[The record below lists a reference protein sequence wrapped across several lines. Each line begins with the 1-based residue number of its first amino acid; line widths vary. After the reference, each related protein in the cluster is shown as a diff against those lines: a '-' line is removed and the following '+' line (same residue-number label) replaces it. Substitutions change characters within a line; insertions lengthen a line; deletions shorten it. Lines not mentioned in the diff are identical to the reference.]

1 MNLSILHIVR
11 SLDPATGGPA
21 EYVKLVSE
29 QLQRDGCRVKI
40 VTLDPPE
47 SQWLDGLPVS
57 IVTCGPVQ
65 RTYGY
70 RWKLQQ
76 DITEEA
82 ADFDRIIIHGLW
94 QYHGFCGAAAA
105 KQLGARYFLFPHGML
120 DPWFKKTFPGKH
132 FKKQLYWILAERAI
146 LNRAQA
152 VLFTSRSELERA
164 ASTFWP
170 GGRYHGEVV
179 TLGTK
184 NRVSDPG
191 RSRELF
197 RKTFPQLKRQPFL
210 LFLGRIHP
218 KKGCDLLVQ
227 AMDLLRWPLG
237 LVVAGPAPDS
247 QHMRWL
253 QQSTAG
259 KPVIFTGALDGDLKA
274 GALASA
280 SALILPSHQEN
291 FGMVVAEALMF
302 GLPVLISD
310 RVGIAEF
317 VGPAGFVEP
326 DNLEGAVSL
335 IRRYLSADWDAM
347 GKAALECFANHF
359 DIQIASKRLLD
370 LLR

>member
-1 MNLSILHIVR
+1 MSLSILQIIR

-40 VTLDPPE
+40 VTLDPTG
-47 SQWLDGLPVS
+47 SQWLNELPVS
-57 IVTCGPVQ
+57 VVGCGPVQ
-65 RTYGY
+65 GTYGY
-70 RWKLQQ
+70 RWKLQA
-76 DITEEA
+76 DITKEA
-82 ADFDRIIIHGLW
+82 AGFDRIIIHGLW
-94 QYHGFCGAAAA
+94 QFHGFCSAAAA
-105 KQLGARYFLFPHGML
+105 RQLGTRYFLFPHGML
-120 DPWFKKTFPGKH
+120 DPWFRKAFPVKH
-132 FKKQLYWILAERAI
+132 FKKQLYWIVAERGI
-146 LNRAQA
+146 LTRAQA

-164 ASTFWP
+164 ATTFWP

-179 TLGTK
+179 PLGTK
-184 NRVSDPG
+184 NRVSDLA

-197 RKTFPQLKRQPFL
+197 LKTFPQLKRQPFL
-210 LFLGRIHP
+210 IFLGRIHP

-237 LVVAGPAPDS
+237 LAVAGPAPDL

-253 QQSTAG
+253 LQSTTG
-259 KPVIFTGALDGDLKA
+259 KPVIFTGALDGDLRA

-302 GLPVLISD
+302 GLPVLISN

-326 DNLEGAVSL
+326 DNLEGAVNL
-335 IRRYLSADWDAM
+335 IRRYLSADRDAM